1 MYCLFLHI
9 RVGSQNGLGQALGLV
24 AQGIHVVALFAVA
37 EHYTHSSAHV
47 SLWLA
52 EDADAGVV
60 FLQGIYEVVVQ
71 WLGALFG

>member
-1 MYCLFLHI
+1 M
-9 RVGSQNGLGQALGLV
+9 
-24 AQGIHVVALFAVA
+24 
-37 EHYTHSSAHV
+37 